1 MTRCRGEQLPKF
13 PPSKP
18 NADPQKWPVRPFHF
32 TLAIP
37 VPVFASGDFLMLC
50 NFLSGSTER
59 YANTCNTRLVA
70 NAHPTPTMATEFE
83 KMTVTQLRAELK
95 RRKLA
100 TTGLK
105 AALVARLVD
114 DEEVQTAAA
123 DQTAQDESP
132 ADEPEPV
139 QDANPEAGTEKQDD
153 VAMDDAPV
161 AASEKATSPAPASPS
176 PAVKNEETVTTQP
189 DSAIEPEIT
198 TQQDSNP
205 PPEEPVEVEPV
216 TITEIVQDTVSR
228 KRRSRSPPPSG
239 DESFSK
245 RARQDDW
252 EEKAELEE
260 SRKEPASPADK
271 HLGEITPF
279 EVVPPRSPETR
290 LHDESPPHK
299 RHERAWG
306 QRLEGNQPRY
316 QEQNMD
322 IDEPMDEFGRV
333 ERSRHPATS
342 ALYVKNF
349 MRPLR
354 EASVREYFVHLA
366 AFPGAPVDD
375 SCIIDF
381 HVDQMRTHAL
391 VKFDSVSAA
400 SRVRTA
406 LHGKVWPNESTRKE
420 LWVDFIPPEKVA
432 EWIDLER
439 QHGRQTRWEVIFE
452 DDPDTQEVVVASLVQ
467 CDGASSGNNN
477 SGNRPARQ
485 PLPPPVVPT
494 GPGRRFAELQGQ
506 GYPAGPRV
514 RGRGQ
519 AKHDLENF
527 ENTKRTSTGPP
538 LYYQPVSEELAQR
551 RLDNMQSYYTK
562 DRYRDM
568 GREDEI
574 NRYTFESGSQ
584 FVDRGKE
591 VFVGIRHPIRE
602 ARKRRE
608 RNELRRGRGRRTPS
622 PPPFRRQ
629 DDRAYRV
636 RDDRTGGGNWSRDRF
651 EALDR
656 EDDRIG
662 DGDAGPKI
670 HPDRRLSMERTD
682 RNDDRRWER
691 GDDVPRSR
699 FDGAPLPTYTGPPR
713 NHRRRGGGG
722 GRNRR

>member
-1 MTRCRGEQLPKF
+1 
-13 PPSKP
+13 
-18 NADPQKWPVRPFHF
+18 
-32 TLAIP
+32 
-37 VPVFASGDFLMLC
+37 
-50 NFLSGSTER
+50 
-59 YANTCNTRLVA
+59 
-70 NAHPTPTMATEFE
+70 MATEFE

-105 AALVARLVD
+105 AALVARLVE
-114 DEEVQTAAA
+114 DEAGQTAEA

-132 ADEPEPV
+132 AGEPEPV
-139 QDANPEAGTEKQDD
+139 EDATPEAETEKHDD
-153 VAMDDAPV
+153 VAMDDAPGDISMDDAPV
-161 AASEKATSPAPASPS
+161 AAPEKATSPAPPS
-176 PAVKNEETVTTQP
+176 PAQAVQNEEATTKLDSTTQP
-189 DSAIEPEIT
+189 DSVNEPEVSL
-198 TQQDSNP
+198 QQDANP
-205 PPEEPVEVEPV
+205 PFDEPAI
-216 TITEIVQDTVSR
+216 ITEIVQDTVSR

-239 DESFSK
+239 DESSSK
-245 RARQDDW
+245 RVRQDEW
-252 EEKAELEE
+252 EEKGELKE
-260 SRKEPASPADK
+260 SKKEPTSPADK

-279 EVVPPRSPETR
+279 EVVPPRSPEAR
-290 LHDESPPHK
+290 LREDSPPHK

-322 IDEPMDEFGRV
+322 IDEPMDEFGRA

-354 EASVREYFVHLA
+354 EVQVREYFVQLA
-366 AFPGAPVDD
+366 AFPGAPPDD

-391 VKFDSVSAA
+391 VKFDSVAAA

-420 LWVDFIPPEKVA
+420 LWVDFIPSEKVA
-432 EWIDLER
+432 EWIRLER
-439 QHGRQTRWEVIFE
+439 ESHRHTRWEVVFE
-452 DDPDTQEVVVASLVQ
+452 DDQDTQEVVASLIRG
-467 CDGASSGNNN
+467 DGAGKGNN
-477 SGNRPARQ
+477 SGNKPARQ
-485 PLPPPVVPT
+485 PLGPPAVPT

-506 GYPAGPRV
+506 GLPAGPRV

-519 AKHDLENF
+519 AKHDLENLG
-527 ENTKRTSTGPP
+527 NVKVTSTGPP
-538 LYYQPVSEELAQR
+538 LQYQPVSEELAQR

-574 NRYTFESGSQ
+574 NRYTFENGSQ

-591 VFVGIRHPIRE
+591 VFIGIRHPIRE

-608 RNELRRGRGRRTPS
+608 RNELRHGRGRRTPS

-636 RDDRTGGGNWSRDRF
+636 RDDRAGGGGNWSRDRF
-651 EALDR
+651 EDLDR
-656 EDDRIG
+656 EDDRLD
-662 DGDAGPKI
+662 DGAGPKV

-682 RNDDRRWER
+682 DRRWDR
-691 GDDVPRSR
+691 GDNVPRSR

-713 NHRRRGGGG
+713 NNRRRGGGG